1 MTRGTFLRFAGQIV
15 PLLCFDSS
23 MMSPQESPICKNK
36 MLYYVT
42 AAFQNQ
48 SVLISAG
55 VLECK
60 ATQFMLCVFFSYER
74 RWSVMRRLIRLHN
87 NIVLNCDGIQT
98 LFGVHGRNGLG
109 ETVNGVEAQ
118 ANGLSVGAMKG
129 PGVIPAHVYNV
140 NAADFI
146 AVGIDVIELFSGE
159 NA

>member
-1 MTRGTFLRFAGQIV
+1 
-15 PLLCFDSS
+15 
-23 MMSPQESPICKNK
+23 

-74 RWSVMRRLIRLHN
+74 RWASCAGLYGYITILF
-87 NIVLNCDGIQT
+87 LNFDGIQT
-98 LFGVHGRNGLG
+98 LFDTMNVGLNLLGVHGEKWAG

-129 PGVIPAHVYNV
+129 PGV
-140 NAADFI
+140 
-146 AVGIDVIELFSGE
+146 
-159 NA
+159 

>member
-1 MTRGTFLRFAGQIV
+1 
-15 PLLCFDSS
+15 
-23 MMSPQESPICKNK
+23 
-36 MLYYVT
+36 
-42 AAFQNQ
+42 
-48 SVLISAG
+48 
-55 VLECK
+55 
-60 ATQFMLCVFFSYER
+60 MLCVSSLTNGGRASCAGLYGYITILF
-74 RWSVMRRLIRLHN
+74 
-87 NIVLNCDGIQT
+87 LNFDGIQT
-98 LFGVHGRNGLG
+98 LFDTMNVGLNLLGVHGRNGLG

>member
-1 MTRGTFLRFAGQIV
+1 
-15 PLLCFDSS
+15 
-23 MMSPQESPICKNK
+23 MSPQESPICKNK

-60 ATQFMLCVFFSYER
+60 APQFMLYVFFSYER
-74 RWSVMRRLIRLHN
+74 RWSVRRRLIRLHN

-98 LFGVHGRNGLG
+98 LFDTMNIGFDLLGVHGGNGLG

-118 ANGLSVGAMKG
+118 ANGFSVGAMKG

>member
-1 MTRGTFLRFAGQIV
+1 
-15 PLLCFDSS
+15 
-23 MMSPQESPICKNK
+23 
-36 MLYYVT
+36 
-42 AAFQNQ
+42 
-48 SVLISAG
+48 
-55 VLECK
+55 
-60 ATQFMLCVFFSYER
+60 
-74 RWSVMRRLIRLHN
+74 MRRLIRLHN

-98 LFGVHGRNGLG
+98 LFDTMNIGINFISVHGRNGLG
-109 ETVNGVEAQ
+109 EPDNGLEAQ